1 MACPKRISVSQKT
14 MLNFSANLSTLFQ
27 ELPLASR
34 FGAAARAGFEA
45 VEVWFPYE
53 LASNDVAMLLAE
65 HRLRCVGINSPA
77 GNVMTGDWGLAADPG
92 RVEDFT
98 SSAEQAI
105 AYAQEIG
112 CSNVHIMAGL
122 VGLQT
127 DRKQAWE
134 NYLHCLDF
142 ACSLA
147 AQASIT
153 IMIEPLNSIDRPRYL
168 LNTQA
173 QALEAIETLRKT
185 NLRVMLDL
193 FHLQRGEGN
202 LIDRMMKSLPYAAH
216 VQIAD
221 NPGRHEPGTGE
232 INFDAVFRTLQDAG
246 YSGYIGCEYLPLRTS
261 ETSFGWMANLR

>member
-1 MACPKRISVSQKT
+1 

-34 FGAAARAGFEA
+34 FAAATHAGFNA

-53 LASNDVAMLLAE
+53 LASKEVAILLAE
-65 HRLRCVGINSPA
+65 HRLQCVGINSPA
-77 GNVMTGDWGLAADPG
+77 GDVTAGDWGLAADPG
-92 RVEDFT
+92 KFEEFKT
-98 SSAEQAI
+98 SAEQAI
-105 AYAQEIG
+105 GYAREIG

-122 VGLQT
+122 LAPQA
-127 DRKQAWE
+127 DRTVAWE
-134 NYLHCLDF
+134 NYLQCIDF
-142 ACSLA
+142 ACLLA

-153 IMIEPLNSIDRPRYL
+153 VMIEPLNSIDRPRYL

-173 QALEAIETLRKT
+173 QALEAIETLGKT

-202 LIDRMMKSLPYAAH
+202 LIERMKRSLPFAAH

-232 INFDAVFRTLQDAG
+232 VNFEAVFKALQDAN
-246 YSGYIGCEYLPLRTS
+246 YAGYIGCEYLPLRTS
-261 ETSFGWMANLR
+261 EESFEWMADLRPA